1 MLRTREGRVQNLVW
15 TERKVLWYHQ
25 KLLMTGASAKVPDLT
40 LVSDNLSSPFMLEL
54 TEKLLKKRVG
64 ERYM

>member
-1 MLRTREGRVQNLVW
+1 MDGKGRSSGTSLRLETFYQRRQLEHSVE
-15 TERKVLWYHQ
+15 T
-25 KLLMTGASAKVPDLT
+25 SANVSDLK

-64 ERYM
+64 EIYL